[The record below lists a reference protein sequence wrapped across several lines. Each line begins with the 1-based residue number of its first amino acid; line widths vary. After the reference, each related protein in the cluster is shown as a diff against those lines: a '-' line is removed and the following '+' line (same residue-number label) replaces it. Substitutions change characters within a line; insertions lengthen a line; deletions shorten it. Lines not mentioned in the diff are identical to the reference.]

1 MLLVYQLL
9 QLLLLLYIFVL
20 LARLV
25 FDWIQVFARD
35 WRPRGFLLVIA
46 NGIYGLT
53 DPPLRFL
60 RRYIKPLSLGQIQ
73 LDLSFLVL
81 FLAVSLLRGLVLPL
95 IFSALVA

>member
-1 MLLVYQLL
+1 MRTVFQFLD
-9 QLLLLLYIFVL
+9 LLLLLYIVVL

-35 WRPRGFLLVIA
+35 WRPRGIVLVIA
-46 NGIYGLT
+46 NAIYGLT

-60 RRYIKPLSLGQIQ
+60 RRYIKPLPLGQIQ

-81 FLAVSLLRGLVLPL
+81 FLAITLVRGIVLPL
-95 IFSALVA
+95 LYASLT

>member
-1 MLLVYQLL
+1 LRTVFQFLD
-9 QLLLLLYIFVL
+9 LLLLLYIVVL

-35 WRPRGFLLVIA
+35 WRPRGIVLVIA
-46 NGIYGLT
+46 NAIYGLT

-60 RRYIKPLSLGQIQ
+60 RRYIKPLPLGQIQ

-81 FLAVSLLRGLVLPL
+81 FLAITLVRGIVLPL
-95 IFSALVA
+95 LYASLT